1 MGLFCF
7 LKYDIG
13 DKMDGYDSTEDT
25 WRHID
30 RVNELMFIVVSKLLG
45 RAIDHDATKLSG
57 DEKAGFDKW
66 SPLLKIHEFGTEEY
80 SATLDGLGETLKHH
94 YKSNSH
100 HPEHYEN
107 GIDDFCLFDLM
118 EMFVDW
124 KASSE
129 RGINGDMQKSIN
141 IGAKRFNMSD
151 QLVRIFRNTASRYE
165 DDFNQKGDV
174 ECQK

>member
-1 MGLFCF
+1 
-7 LKYDIG
+7 
-13 DKMDGYDSTEDT
+13 MDEYDSSIDT
-25 WRHID
+25 WKHID
-30 RVNELMFIVVSKLLG
+30 RVNALMFIVVSKLLG

-66 SPLLKIHEFGTEEY
+66 SPLRKVYEFGTEEY

-129 RGINGDMQKSIN
+129 TGPSGNIQRSID

-151 QLVRIFRNTASRYE
+151 QLVKIFRNTASRYE
-165 DDFNQKGDV
+165 DDFKRKGDE